1 MPLLIHFR
9 RLPDKGGI
17 HCRMPGVLQLVGDRQ
32 QLRLRGAERAQRVI
46 DSQNALVRNGDK
58 LRRAAEIA
66 RHRMALHLLGN
77 LRLVLKSLSGDPHIL
92 RAHLA
97 GKYFLK
103 GDIGQRFAGGRQD
116 MLRAAGG

>member
-1 MPLLIHFR
+1 
-9 RLPDKGGI
+9 
-17 HCRMPGVLQLVGDRQ
+17 MPGVLQLVGDRQ

-66 RHRMALHLLGN
+66 RHRMALHLLSN
-77 LRLVLKSLSGDPHIL
+77 LRLVLKGLAGDPHIL

-97 GKYFLK
+97 REHLLEGN
-103 GDIGQRFAGGRQD
+103 IGQWFAGRRQD